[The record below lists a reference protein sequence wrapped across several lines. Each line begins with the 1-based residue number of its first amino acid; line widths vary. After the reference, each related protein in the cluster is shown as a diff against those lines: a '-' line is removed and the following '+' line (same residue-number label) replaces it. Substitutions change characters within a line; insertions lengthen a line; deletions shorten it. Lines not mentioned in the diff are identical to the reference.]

1 MSNVINFE
9 QVRQARNTRKC
20 QANILPAT
28 DQSVGR
34 VISSAGEHTSEP
46 IKEITD
52 IRRVCDFL
60 LREKRWRDHMMFV
73 VGINFGLRISD
84 LLSLRFCDILEED
97 GTFKTELRLIEKKT
111 EHTRSVK
118 KNRYVA
124 INDAVMDSVEIY
136 LTNVPNVH
144 MDDFLFRSESNR
156 GVNSGKALDRKS
168 VDRIL
173 KGIAED
179 CGLRIHFSSHS
190 LRKTFG
196 YHQMA
201 MSGNDPRKLVL
212 LQKMFG
218 HSSMTK
224 TLCYIGI
231 TDEEMTDAYRSLNL
245 GGRDY
250 ATTKACVAATG
261 IREAL

>member
-1 MSNVINFE
+1 M
-9 QVRQARNTRKC
+9 
-20 QANILPAT
+20 L
-28 DQSVGR
+28 
-34 VISSAGEHTSEP
+34 
-46 IKEITD
+46 
-52 IRRVCDFL
+52 
-60 LREKRWRDHMMFV
+60 FV

-84 LLSLRFCDILEED
+84 LLSLRFCDILDEN
-97 GTFKTELRLIEKKT
+97 GVFKSELRLVEMKT
-111 EHTRSVK
+111 ENTRSVK
-118 KNRYVA
+118 KNRYIA
-124 INDAVMDSVEIY
+124 INDAVMDAVEIY
-136 LTNVPNVH
+136 LTNMPNVH
-144 MDDFLFRSESNR
+144 IDDFLFRCEGNR
-156 GVNSGKALDRKS
+156 GINSGKALNRRS

-173 KGIAED
+173 KYIAD
-179 CGLRIHFSSHS
+179 NCDLRIRFSSHS

-201 MSGNDPRKLVL
+201 MSGNDPRKLLL

-231 TDEEMTDAYRSLNL
+231 TDEEMTDAYRTLNL

-250 ATTKACVAATG
+250 STTKGYVAATG